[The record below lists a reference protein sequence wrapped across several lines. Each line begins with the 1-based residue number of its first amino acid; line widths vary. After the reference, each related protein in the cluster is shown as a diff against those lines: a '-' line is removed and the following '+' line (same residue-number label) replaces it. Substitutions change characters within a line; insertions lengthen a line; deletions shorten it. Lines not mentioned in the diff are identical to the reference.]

1 MKFLCLEC
9 DDVMSF
15 AERQIPG
22 DGTLAA
28 VFECGSCGREMAMLT
43 NPMETQLVSGM
54 GVKIGG
60 RTVPEQPMEITRT
73 TLAET
78 RDDAFVPT
86 VEEREGG
93 DVRDG
98 ADAPDAGET
107 PDSAERP
114 DRRRAAAP
122 TGGARGSP
130 PSPPG
135 ASAPRADGGSGRAD
149 GAVRVHWTPDAV
161 DRLQRVPRFVRG
173 MVKRI
178 YTDYARERGIE
189 EITPDTMDRARTDL
203 GLEGM

>member
-28 VFECGSCGREMAMLT
+28 VFSCGSCGREMAMLT

-60 RTVPEQPMEITRT
+60 RTVPEQPLEITRT
-73 TLAET
+73 TLEQG
-78 RDDAFVPT
+78 RDDAF
-86 VEEREGG
+86 EETDPE
-93 DVRDG
+93 
-98 ADAPDAGET
+98 P
-107 PDSAERP
+107 
-114 DRRRAAAP
+114 
-122 TGGARGSP
+122 
-130 PSPPG
+130 
-135 ASAPRADGGSGRAD
+135 SAPSSRQEGDEKPGTPGQSS
-149 GAVRVHWTPDAV
+149 RVEWTPEAV

-178 YTDYARERGIE
+178 YTDYARERDIPE
-189 EITPDTMDRARTDL
+189 MTPETMDRARSDL